1 MYIFRFSSGGEEP
14 ASQASISD
22 EPLSVVPETTSNQ
35 STVTANE
42 PPSEQPRK
50 RHNSGHKVGF
60 NPEWQQGR
68 PWLQVRVGFQEDDD
82 AVTSMICS
90 LCQEFSTGSNSNKTW
105 VDAGCKTLRIDKVKA
120 HEVSDQHKSALA
132 LSLSKK
138 IPDVTDNISSA
149 ATDSITDALKVLR
162 FITMKNLPLDLFKD
176 MIDLCID
183 VGSASLA
190 NLRLVKN
197 ASYSS
202 WDIMD
207 DLLTTLSDKVKEEV
221 VTEVK
226 QSPSFSTMVDEVC
239 DRTTEKHLAMCVR
252 YISTEGAVKTSFLSD
267 TSVPEATAENL
278 TSKIIS
284 ELDRHDLNVQKMTGF
299 TSDGAAVFLGKKNG
313 VGKRLKDI
321 NPHMVTT
328 HCKDHRLA
336 LACRDSYAKVPGMRK
351 LDETLE
357 NLHRF
362 YKYSAK
368 KTASLK
374 EVQAAFNEV
383 PLAIKQA
390 KHHRWLS
397 HEKAVTSIVRSYK
410 SLIVDLESSSIS
422 NDPVGNGLLKSLKD
436 TDNLRLLLL
445 LADVLPHITALSLF
459 FQRKNVHL
467 GMVKSVVDKT
477 LRMVEIRMTTDGP
490 WLQKTEK
497 LMTDCGI
504 VADQPSENFHKVRS
518 DFLQALKQNI
528 EARFQD
534 TDIIESMSI
543 LDLQDQEDIPTF
555 FGDLEMQTLAEY
567 FGLEAETLNTQWQGF
582 LELIKMS
589 SAPRSL
595 NYFLELLY
603 GKSHAEK
610 GLLVQF
616 PLVGHVIAAAGV
628 LPLSTAE
635 VERVFSQLKLIKTD
649 HRCSLKTQRV
659 EQLLNIKLNCTD
671 ELFSKLIHTVV
682 TTFFKMKSR
691 RLVTLTK
698 NM

>member
-1 MYIFRFSSGGEEP
+1 M
-14 ASQASISD
+14 
-22 EPLSVVPETTSNQ
+22 
-35 STVTANE
+35 
-42 PPSEQPRK
+42 
-50 RHNSGHKVGF
+50 
-60 NPEWQQGR
+60 
-68 PWLQVRVGFQEDDD
+68 
-82 AVTSMICS
+82 
-90 LCQEFSTGSNSNKTW
+90 
-105 VDAGCKTLRIDKVKA
+105 
-120 HEVSDQHKSALA
+120 
-132 LSLSKK
+132 SLSKK
-138 IPDVTDNISSA
+138 IPDVADNVSPA

-202 WDIMD
+202 WDIVD
-207 DLLTTLSDKVKEEV
+207 DLLTTLSYKVKETV
-221 VTEVK
+221 VKEVK
-226 QSPSFSTMVDEVC
+226 ESPSFSTMVDEVC
-239 DRTTEKHLAMCVR
+239 DRTTEKHLAICVR
-252 YISTEGAVKTSFLSD
+252 YVSSEGELKTSFLSD
-267 TSVPEATAENL
+267 TAVPEATAENL
-278 TSKIIS
+278 TNKIVS
-284 ELDRHDLNVQKMTGF
+284 ELDRHELNVQKMTGF

-357 NLHRF
+357 HLHRY

-374 EVQAAFNEV
+374 EVQTAFNEV
-383 PLAIKQA
+383 PLTIKQA

-410 SLIVDLESSSIS
+410 SRIVDLESSSIS

-436 TDNLRLLLL
+436 TDNIRLLLL
-445 LADVLPHITALSLF
+445 LADVLPHVTALSLF
-459 FQRKNVHL
+459 FQRRNIHL
-467 GMVKSVVDKT
+467 GMVKSMVDKT
-477 LRMVEIRMTTDGP
+477 LRMIQTRMITDGP

-504 VADQPSENFHKVRS
+504 ETDQPSETFCKVHS
-518 DFLQALKQNI
+518 AFLEALKENI
-528 EARFQD
+528 EGRFQD
-534 TDIIESMSI
+534 TDVIDSMSV
-543 LDLQDQEDIPTF
+543 LDLEDQEDIPTF

-567 FGLEAETLNTQWQGF
+567 FGLEAETLNIQWQGF
-582 LELIKMS
+582 LEIVKMS
-589 SAPRSL
+589 SGPRSL
-595 NYFLELLY
+595 SYFLELLY
-603 GKSHAEK
+603 GKGHEEK

-616 PLVGHVIAAAGV
+616 PLVGQVIAAASV

-659 EQLLNIKLNCTD
+659 EQLLNIKLNCTND
-671 ELFSKLIHTVV
+671 LFNELTPTVV
-682 TTFFKMKSR
+682 KAFFRMKAR
-691 RLVTLTK
+691 RL
-698 NM
+698 

>member
-1 MYIFRFSSGGEEP
+1 
-14 ASQASISD
+14 
-22 EPLSVVPETTSNQ
+22 
-35 STVTANE
+35 
-42 PPSEQPRK
+42 
-50 RHNSGHKVGF
+50 
-60 NPEWQQGR
+60 
-68 PWLQVRVGFQEDDD
+68 
-82 AVTSMICS
+82 
-90 LCQEFSTGSNSNKTW
+90 
-105 VDAGCKTLRIDKVKA
+105 
-120 HEVSDQHKSALA
+120 
-132 LSLSKK
+132 
-138 IPDVTDNISSA
+138 
-149 ATDSITDALKVLR
+149 
-162 FITMKNLPLDLFKD
+162 MKNLPLDLFKD

-202 WDIMD
+202 CDIMD

-221 VTEVK
+221 VTKVK

-252 YISTEGAVKTSFLSD
+252 YIFTEGAVKTSFLSD

-357 NLHRF
+357 HLHRF

-368 KTASLK
+368 KIASLK

-436 TDNLRLLLL
+436 TDNLRLLLMFYL
-445 LADVLPHITALSLF
+445 ISQPCLCSSS
-459 FQRKNVHL
+459 
-467 GMVKSVVDKT
+467 GKT
-477 LRMVEIRMTTDGP
+477 YIWE
-490 WLQKTEK
+490 W
-497 LMTDCGI
+497 
-504 VADQPSENFHKVRS
+504 
-518 DFLQALKQNI
+518 
-528 EARFQD
+528 
-534 TDIIESMSI
+534 
-543 LDLQDQEDIPTF
+543 
-555 FGDLEMQTLAEY
+555 
-567 FGLEAETLNTQWQGF
+567 
-582 LELIKMS
+582 
-589 SAPRSL
+589 
-595 NYFLELLY
+595 
-603 GKSHAEK
+603 
-610 GLLVQF
+610 
-616 PLVGHVIAAAGV
+616 
-628 LPLSTAE
+628 
-635 VERVFSQLKLIKTD
+635 
-649 HRCSLKTQRV
+649 
-659 EQLLNIKLNCTD
+659 
-671 ELFSKLIHTVV
+671 
-682 TTFFKMKSR
+682 
-691 RLVTLTK
+691 
-698 NM
+698 